1 MDGVSLVKRMESIYI
16 IALWLLGIVLVAIG
30 WYVPG
35 AGGFAWLGA
44 ATLVFG
50 AVLAFRRSSSS

>member
-1 MDGVSLVKRMESIYI
+1 MESIYI
-16 IALWLLGIVLVAIG
+16 IALWLLGIVLVVIG
-30 WYVPG
+30 WYLPG

-50 AVLAFRRSSSS
+50 AALAFRRGGSS

>member
-1 MDGVSLVKRMESIYI
+1 MAGIRRVKLMESIYV
-16 IALWLLGIVLVAIG
+16 IALWLLGIILVAIG

-44 ATLVFG
+44 ATLIFG
-50 AVLAFRRSSSS
+50 AVLAIRRSASS

>member
-1 MDGVSLVKRMESIYI
+1 MESIYI
-16 IALWLLGIVLVAIG
+16 IALWLLGIVLVVIG

-44 ATLVFG
+44 ATMIFG
-50 AVLAFRRSSSS
+50 AVMAFRRSSSS

>member
-1 MDGVSLVKRMESIYI
+1 MVGIGQVERMESIYI
-16 IALWLLGIVLVAIG
+16 IALWLLGVVLVLIG

-50 AVLAFRRSSSS
+50 AVLAFRRSSSP

>member
-1 MDGVSLVKRMESIYI
+1 VAGARRARRMESIYI
-16 IALWLLGIVLVAIG
+16 VALWLLGIVLVVIG

-50 AVLAFRRSSSS
+50 AALAFRRSGSS